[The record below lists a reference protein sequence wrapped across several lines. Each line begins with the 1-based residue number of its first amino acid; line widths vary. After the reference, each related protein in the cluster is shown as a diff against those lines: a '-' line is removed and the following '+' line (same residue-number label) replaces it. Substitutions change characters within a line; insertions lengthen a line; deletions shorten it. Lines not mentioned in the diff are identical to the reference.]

1 MYVFLF
7 AYAIY
12 AHEDK
17 KMALG
22 LLKLKFLGSC
32 ELPNM
37 RAKNQIWIF
46 WENRESYYLLSHL
59 FNPVK

>member
-17 KMALG
+17 RMALG
-22 LLKLKFLGSC
+22 LLKLKFQEVVSC
-32 ELPNM
+32 PT
-37 RAKNQIWIF
+37 
-46 WENRESYYLLSHL
+46 
-59 FNPVK
+59 